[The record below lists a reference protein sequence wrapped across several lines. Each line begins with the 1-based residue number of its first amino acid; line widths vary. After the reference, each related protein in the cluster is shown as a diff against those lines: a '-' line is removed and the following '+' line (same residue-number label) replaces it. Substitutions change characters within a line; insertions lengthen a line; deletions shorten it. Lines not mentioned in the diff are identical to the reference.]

1 MKLTNEELEKAEQK
15 VKLASD
21 GKFFKT
27 NNARLLP
34 SFDRGGDEETS
45 DTDGKYSIILWFVF
59 LS

>member
-1 MKLTNEELEKAEQK
+1 MKLTNEELQKAEQK

-45 DTDGKYSIILWFVF
+45 DTDGKYSIIL
-59 LS
+59 

>member
-1 MKLTNEELEKAEQK
+1 MQLTTEGLQKAEEK
-15 VKLASD
+15 VKLASS

-45 DTDGKYSIILWFVF
+45 DSDGKFNIYCT
-59 LS
+59 